1 VDLFFFFDVS
11 TFAAGAHVYAG
22 RTWTAIRSDVA
33 LRNRVR
39 AALRP
44 LAAARALG
52 FRRRLRGGLRR
63 LCRGTAESE
72 HVSHA
77 ILAFI

>member
-1 VDLFFFFDVS
+1 VTLC
-11 TFAAGAHVYAG
+11 
-22 RTWTAIRSDVA
+22 
-33 LRNRVR
+33 NRVR
-39 AALRP
+39 AALHP

-52 FRRRLRGGLRR
+52 FRRRLRLGLRR